1 MATIQKSLS
10 TKKDGQGYSQVLFR
24 VSIDKNKKLR
34 LKTGVLIP
42 EKRWDKTKGQLSY
55 SRTVGAERK
64 EMSEKDAR
72 LKNIEA
78 KILKLCEVFPDD
90 VLTKEWL
97 ENVLQLCEQ
106 IDVSTISVPV
116 VNGLIK
122 KAQESD
128 LHNRRSFFDYM
139 VDFRNNAKKKVNG
152 KREGEKS
159 EIWKRNFDVLVR
171 ALQRYE
177 MFIRVSDKK
186 RKDFMLDIDTLDN
199 EMLTDIESY
208 LRNEYTLLEE
218 YPNVFRAI
226 PASVDVKRRSPKP
239 QPRGNN
245 TICALFNKL
254 RAFFNWL
261 NEKKIT
267 ANNPFIGYEG
277 IVTEKYGTPFYIS
290 LEERNQIADFDL
302 SGHPQLAVQR
312 NIFVFQCCI
321 GCRVSDLM
329 KLTSNN
335 IINGAVEYIPQK
347 TRNERQKVVRV
358 PLNARA
364 LALVEKYEGVDKKGR
379 LFPFISSQKY
389 NDDIKEIFTLCG
401 ITRLVTVTDSV
412 TGEEVQRPI
421 NEVAS
426 SHMARRT
433 FVGNL
438 YKQVKD
444 PNLIAS
450 MSGHVEGSRAF
461 NRYREI
467 DDEVKRE
474 VVSLIE

>member
-1 MATIQKSLS
+1 M
-10 TKKDGQGYSQVLFR
+10 
-24 VSIDKNKKLR
+24 
-34 LKTGVLIP
+34 
-42 EKRWDKTKGQLSY
+42 
-55 SRTVGAERK
+55 
-64 EMSEKDAR
+64 
-72 LKNIEA
+72 
-78 KILKLCEVFPDD
+78 
-90 VLTKEWL
+90 
-97 ENVLQLCEQ
+97 
-106 IDVSTISVPV
+106 
-116 VNGLIK
+116 
-122 KAQESD
+122 
-128 LHNRRSFFDYM
+128 
-139 VDFRNNAKKKVNG
+139 
-152 KREGEKS
+152 
-159 EIWKRNFDVLVR
+159 
-171 ALQRYE
+171 
-177 MFIRVSDKK
+177 
-186 RKDFMLDIDTLDN
+186 
-199 EMLTDIESY
+199 
-208 LRNEYTLLEE
+208 
-218 YPNVFRAI
+218 
-226 PASVDVKRRSPKP
+226 
-239 QPRGNN
+239 
-245 TICALFNKL
+245 

-302 SGHPQLAVQR
+302 SGHPQFAVQR
-312 NIFVFQCCI
+312 DIFVFQCCI

-335 IINGAVEYIPQK
+335 IINGVVEYIPQK

-401 ITRLVTVTDSV
+401 VTRLVTVTDSV